1 MSEAMTTRECNILLV
16 SDDAGLRAT
25 ARHELETV
33 DERRHVSSVSSL
45 AAARRILEDAAP
57 DVILLADSLSSPEKS
72 ESKEFS
78 ERLDMT
84 VSSLASYAPVVVIGD
99 AEHQTELSGLVAAG
113 AADYVVRTGECLNV
127 ALGLVERRL
136 QRIRNRSMQASAMAA
151 LSEQP
156 QPDLLL
162 QIGRED
168 FGEILRHELNNPLT
182 GILGNAEL
190 LLAEIRRKGDGRM
203 PSGAQQRLETIASL
217 AVRLRESVR
226 RLSQDW
232 EARHAPA
239 SETASSDEADRERPR
254 ALGQS

>member
-1 MSEAMTTRECNILLV
+1 MSEAMTTRECTILLV
-16 SDDAGLRAT
+16 SDDATLRAT

-57 DVILLADSLSSPEKS
+57 DVILLADSLSTPEKS
-72 ESKEFS
+72 GSKELG
-78 ERLDMT
+78 ERLDTT
-84 VSSLASYAPVVVIGD
+84 VSSLATYAPVVVIGD

-136 QRIRNRSMQASAMAA
+136 QRIRNDGLQASSAA
-151 LSEQP
+151 VHSEP
-156 QPDLLL
+156 LDSDLL
-162 QIGRED
+162 QQVARED

-190 LLAEIRRKGDGRM
+190 LLAEIRRKGDGRL
-203 PSGAQQRLETIASL
+203 PGGAQQRLETIASL

-232 EARHAPA
+232 ASRHSPA
-239 SETASSDEADRERPR
+239 SETSSSDQTNCERPR
-254 ALGQS
+254 AFGQS